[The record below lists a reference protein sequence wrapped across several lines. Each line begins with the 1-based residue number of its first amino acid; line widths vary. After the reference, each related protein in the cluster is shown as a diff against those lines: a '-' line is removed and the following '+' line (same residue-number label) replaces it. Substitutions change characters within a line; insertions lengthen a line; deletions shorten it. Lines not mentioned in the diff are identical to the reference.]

1 MRKREKSRR
10 FAMRDR
16 KRFTLIELLVTIA
29 VIAILAGL
37 LLPALNA
44 AKLKAQSS
52 TCVNNLKQMGIGI
65 AQYAQ
70 DHEYYPWP
78 QNESEGIWYK
88 LTGIDSSGN
97 SIGVAYVPNY
107 LKRGNLFG
115 LRCPAHANLHSSETS
130 TAPINS
136 YQFIGS
142 SGGDSNP
149 TLWAD
154 KGSIGMTGPIKVP
167 GSSMRPEKVR
177 SPSRRVSTTELPMS
191 NNFGV
196 GYIPD
201 SRYLYNSTGG
211 ARLGPVHANNAGG
224 LFFDGHVQMVN
235 VLSEWNA
242 FGNGTRATEIWLKYF
257 AANKY

>member
-1 MRKREKSRR
+1 MRKRR
-10 FAMRDR
+10 
-16 KRFTLIELLVTIA
+16 RFTLIELLVTIA
-29 VIAILAGL
+29 VIAILAGM

-44 AKLKAQSS
+44 AKQKAQSS

-78 QNESEGIWYK
+78 QDSGSGTDTVGIWYK
-88 LTGIDSSGN
+88 LTGIDNSGK
-97 SIGVAYVPNY
+97 SIGVAYIPSY
-107 LKRGNLFG
+107 QRRGRLFG

-130 TAPINS
+130 TFPINS
-136 YQFIGS
+136 YQFTGS
-142 SGGDSNP
+142 SGSSANP

-154 KGSIGMTGPIKVP
+154 QGSIGMTGPELIP
-167 GSSMRPEKVR
+167 GSAMRPEKVR
-177 SPSRRVSTTELPMS
+177 SPSRRVSTTERQLE
-191 NNFGV
+191 NNFGI
-196 GYIPD
+196 GYMAD
-201 SRYLYNSTGG
+201 SRYLYNSSGSSC
-211 ARLGPVHANNAGG
+211 LGPVHGNNAGG

-235 VLSEWNA
+235 VLTEWNA

>member
-1 MRKREKSRR
+1 
-10 FAMRDR
+10 MRDR

-65 AQYAQ
+65 TQYAQ

-78 QNESEGIWYK
+78 QNEAPDDGIWYK
-88 LTGIDSSGN
+88 LTGVDDSEKP
-97 SIGVAYVPNY
+97 IGVAYVPHY
-107 LKRGNLFG
+107 RKKGRLFG
-115 LRCPAHANLHSSETS
+115 LRCPAHANLRSSETS
-130 TAPINS
+130 TSPVNS
-136 YQFIGS
+136 YQFTGS
-142 SGGDSNP
+142 SGSSSNP

-154 KGSIGMTGPIKVP
+154 QGSIGMTGPVLVP

-177 SPSRRVSTTELPMS
+177 SPSRRISTTERPIS

-196 GYIPD
+196 GYMPD

-211 ARLGPVHANNAGG
+211 TSPCLGPVHGNNASG

-235 VLSEWNA
+235 VLTEWNA
-242 FGNGTRATEIWLKYF
+242 QGNGTRATEIWLKYF

>member
-1 MRKREKSRR
+1 MRG
-10 FAMRDR
+10 R

-78 QNESEGIWYK
+78 QDESEGIWYK

-142 SGGDSNP
+142 SGSGEN
-149 TLWAD
+149 
-154 KGSIGMTGPIKVP
+154 
-167 GSSMRPEKVR
+167 
-177 SPSRRVSTTELPMS
+177 
-191 NNFGV
+191 
-196 GYIPD
+196 
-201 SRYLYNSTGG
+201 
-211 ARLGPVHANNAGG
+211 
-224 LFFDGHVQMVN
+224 
-235 VLSEWNA
+235 
-242 FGNGTRATEIWLKYF
+242 
-257 AANKY
+257 

>member
-1 MRKREKSRR
+1 MRKRR
-10 FAMRDR
+10 
-16 KRFTLIELLVTIA
+16 RFTLIELLVTIA
-29 VIAILAGL
+29 VIAILAGM

-44 AKLKAQSS
+44 AKQKAQSS

-78 QNESEGIWYK
+78 QNEAPDDGIWYK
-88 LTGIDSSGN
+88 LTGVDDSGKP
-97 SIGVAYVPNY
+97 IGVAYVPHY
-107 LKRGNLFG
+107 RKKGRLFG
-115 LRCPAHANLHSSETS
+115 LRCPAHANLRSSETS
-130 TAPINS
+130 TSPINS
-136 YQFIGS
+136 YQFTGS
-142 SGGDSNP
+142 SGSSSNP

-154 KGSIGMTGPIKVP
+154 QGSIGMTGPVLVP

-177 SPSRRVSTTELPMS
+177 SPSRRISTTERPIS

-196 GYIPD
+196 GYMAD
-201 SRYLYNSTGG
+201 SRYLYNSSGSSC
-211 ARLGPVHANNAGG
+211 LGPVHGSNAGG

-235 VLSEWNA
+235 VLTEWNA
-242 FGNGTRATEIWLKYF
+242 QGNGTRGTEIWLKYF

>member
-1 MRKREKSRR
+1 
-10 FAMRDR
+10 MRDR

-78 QNESEGIWYK
+78 QDKDNGQMGIWYK
-88 LTGIDSSGN
+88 LTGIDDSGN
-97 SIGVAYVPNY
+97 PIGVAYVPNY

-130 TAPINS
+130 TYPINS

-142 SGGDSNP
+142 SGSGDCP
-149 TLWAD
+149 KLWAD
-154 KGSIGMTGPIKVP
+154 QGSIGMTGPAIVP

-177 SPSRRVSTTELPMS
+177 SPSRRVSTTEQPMS

-196 GYIPD
+196 GFIPD
-201 SRYLYNSTGG
+201 SRYLYNSTTP
-211 ARLGPVHANNAGG
+211 RLGPVHANNAGG

>member
-1 MRKREKSRR
+1 MRKRR
-10 FAMRDR
+10 
-16 KRFTLIELLVTIA
+16 RFTLIELLVTIA
-29 VIAILAGL
+29 VIAILAGM

-44 AKLKAQSS
+44 AKQKAQSS

-78 QNESEGIWYK
+78 QNEAPDDGIWYK
-88 LTGIDSSGN
+88 LTGVDDSGKP
-97 SIGVAYVPNY
+97 IGVAYVPHY
-107 LKRGNLFG
+107 RTKGRLFG
-115 LRCPAHANLHSSETS
+115 LRCPAHANLRSSETS
-130 TAPINS
+130 TSPINS
-136 YQFIGS
+136 YQFTGS
-142 SGGDSNP
+142 SGSSSNP

-154 KGSIGMTGPIKVP
+154 QGSIGMTGPVLVP

-177 SPSRRVSTTELPMS
+177 SPSRRISTTERPIS

-196 GYIPD
+196 GYMAD
-201 SRYLYNSTGG
+201 SRYLYNSSGSSC
-211 ARLGPVHANNAGG
+211 LGPVHGSNAGG

-235 VLSEWNA
+235 VLTEWNA

>member
-1 MRKREKSRR
+1 MRKRR
-10 FAMRDR
+10 
-16 KRFTLIELLVTIA
+16 RFTLIELLVTIA
-29 VIAILAGL
+29 VIAILAGM

-44 AKLKAQSS
+44 AKQKAQSS

-78 QNESEGIWYK
+78 QNEAPDDGIWYK
-88 LTGIDSSGN
+88 LTGVDDSGKP
-97 SIGVAYVPNY
+97 IGVAYVPHY
-107 LKRGNLFG
+107 RKKGRLFG
-115 LRCPAHANLHSSETS
+115 LRCPAHANLRSSETS
-130 TAPINS
+130 TSPINS
-136 YQFIGS
+136 YQFTGS
-142 SGGDSNP
+142 SGSSSNP

-154 KGSIGMTGPIKVP
+154 QGSIGMTGPVLVP

-191 NNFGV
+191 NDFGV

-242 FGNGTRATEIWLKYF
+242 FENSTRATEIWLKYF

>member
-1 MRKREKSRR
+1 MRKRR
-10 FAMRDR
+10 
-16 KRFTLIELLVTIA
+16 RFTLIELLVTIA
-29 VIAILAGL
+29 VIAILAGM

-44 AKLKAQSS
+44 AKQKAQSS

-78 QNESEGIWYK
+78 QNEAPDDGIWYK
-88 LTGIDSSGN
+88 LTGVDDSGKP
-97 SIGVAYVPNY
+97 IGVAYVPHY
-107 LKRGNLFG
+107 RKKGRLFG
-115 LRCPAHANLHSSETS
+115 LRCPAHANLRSSETS
-130 TAPINS
+130 TSPINS
-136 YQFIGS
+136 YQFTGS
-142 SGGDSNP
+142 SGSSSNP

-154 KGSIGMTGPIKVP
+154 QGSIGMTGPVLVP

-177 SPSRRVSTTELPMS
+177 SPSRRISTTERPIS

-196 GYIPD
+196 GYMAD
-201 SRYLYNSTGG
+201 SRYLYNSSGSSC
-211 ARLGPVHANNAGG
+211 LGPVHGSNAGG

-235 VLSEWNA
+235 VLTEWNA

>member
-1 MRKREKSRR
+1 MRG
-10 FAMRDR
+10 R

-78 QNESEGIWYK
+78 QNEAPDDGIWYK
-88 LTGIDSSGN
+88 LTGVDDSGKP
-97 SIGVAYVPNY
+97 IGVAYVPHY
-107 LKRGNLFG
+107 RKKGRLFG
-115 LRCPAHANLHSSETS
+115 LRCPAHANLRSSETS
-130 TAPINS
+130 TSPINS
-136 YQFIGS
+136 YQFTGS
-142 SGGDSNP
+142 SGSSSNP

-154 KGSIGMTGPIKVP
+154 QGSIGMTGPVLVP

-177 SPSRRVSTTELPMS
+177 SPSRRISTTERPIS

-196 GYIPD
+196 GYMAD
-201 SRYLYNSTGG
+201 SRYLYNSSGSSC
-211 ARLGPVHANNAGG
+211 LGPVHGSNAGG

-235 VLSEWNA
+235 VLTEWNA

>member
-1 MRKREKSRR
+1 MRG
-10 FAMRDR
+10 R

-78 QNESEGIWYK
+78 QDESEGIWYK

-142 SGGDSNP
+142 SGSGDNS

-154 KGSIGMTGPIKVP
+154 KGSIGMTGPAIVP